1 MINNIGSKLFNF
13 STFFVFKFLDNIYF
27 VYCGF
32 KNLIRYKKLFD
43 PKITYLTGADYQF
56 FSQTTNLIKS
66 INKHDPSQKIIF
78 YDLGLEP
85 HQINDIKK
93 FKNVTYKE
101 FDFSVFPNFISTY
114 IDGRLGAY
122 AWKPIIIDKE
132 LNNIDGNIL
141 WLDSACLLSKKP
153 TKIKVLITCNKIF
166 TTLSS
171 NSIKDWSHPKTI
183 EHLNFHK
190 RDLNKRNFMAGI
202 VGVNN
207 ENVAIKNLIKD
218 WKMYSQIEDC
228 ISPPGSNRLNHR
240 QDQSIL
246 SMLMYIHMLDGYK
259 FRDYKNSELL
269 IGQTFNKIFLQDID
283 HNDEKYYL
291 YELFNKNFHNET
303 TNSFEK
309 SEIFLI
315 FDIDKISEK
324 KYKNY
329 KEKKIVLALNSIDE
343 ITNLENKETSY
354 FDLVLFLKK
363 EYKGTFDLDYL
374 CIEDNL
380 KFFKVEDI
388 RRKLDKIEK

>member
-1 MINNIGSKLFNF
+1 M
-13 STFFVFKFLDNIYF
+13 
-27 VYCGF
+27 
-32 KNLIRYKKLFD
+32 
-43 PKITYLTGADYQF
+43 
-56 FSQTTNLIKS
+56 
-66 INKHDPSQKIIF
+66 
-78 YDLGLEP
+78 
-85 HQINDIKK
+85 
-93 FKNVTYKE
+93 
-101 FDFSVFPNFISTY
+101 
-114 IDGRLGAY
+114 
-122 AWKPIIIDKE
+122 
-132 LNNIDGNIL
+132 
-141 WLDSACLLSKKP
+141 
-153 TKIKVLITCNKIF
+153 
-166 TTLSS
+166 
-171 NSIKDWSHPKTI
+171 
-183 EHLNFHK
+183 
-190 RDLNKRNFMAGI
+190 DLNKRNFMAGI

-329 KEKKIVLALNSIDE
+329 KEKKIVLALNTIDE

-354 FDLVLFLKK
+354 FDLVLLLKK
-363 EYKGTFDLDYL
+363 EYKETSDLDYL
-374 CIEDNL
+374 CIEDNS

>member
-1 MINNIGSKLFNF
+1 
-13 STFFVFKFLDNIYF
+13 
-27 VYCGF
+27 
-32 KNLIRYKKLFD
+32 
-43 PKITYLTGADYQF
+43 
-56 FSQTTNLIKS
+56 
-66 INKHDPSQKIIF
+66 
-78 YDLGLEP
+78 
-85 HQINDIKK
+85 
-93 FKNVTYKE
+93 
-101 FDFSVFPNFISTY
+101 
-114 IDGRLGAY
+114 
-122 AWKPIIIDKE
+122 
-132 LNNIDGNIL
+132 
-141 WLDSACLLSKKP
+141 
-153 TKIKVLITCNKIF
+153 
-166 TTLSS
+166 
-171 NSIKDWSHPKTI
+171 
-183 EHLNFHK
+183 
-190 RDLNKRNFMAGI
+190 
-202 VGVNN
+202 
-207 ENVAIKNLIKD
+207 
-218 WKMYSQIEDC
+218 
-228 ISPPGSNRLNHR
+228 
-240 QDQSIL
+240 
-246 SMLMYIHMLDGYK
+246 MLDGYK